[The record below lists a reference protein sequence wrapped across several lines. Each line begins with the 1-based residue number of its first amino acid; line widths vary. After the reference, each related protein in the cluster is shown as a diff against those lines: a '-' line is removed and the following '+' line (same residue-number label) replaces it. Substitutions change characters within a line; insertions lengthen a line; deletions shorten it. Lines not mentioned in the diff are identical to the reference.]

1 MITNGIYFKNFKYK
15 KNAYKIVSIL
25 KEILKKKDSTLQSLS
40 KNFKESY
47 NKKILRKFS
56 TSKNFRIIGMGG
68 SILGAEAIYSFLKD
82 KIKKNFVFINDLDE
96 SIKSK
101 KNQKYSNLVVSKS
114 GETIETIVNF
124 NLLSKKTDKNL
135 FITEN
140 KDWFSQIGMSFFE
153 MTVALAFDHFA
164 KEKVD
169 MAIIEVGLGGRLD
182 STNII
187 QPELSIITNIG
198 LDHTNLLGD
207 SIEKITKEKGGI
219 IKPNTTVI
227 IGRKQNK
234 TKAIFD
240 QIAHNNKSNLH
251 YAENCDYESDLKGN
265 YQKENINT
273 AYTAIK
279 ILRSKGWS
287 IKDYHIKNGFKNVQK
302 NTSLLGR
309 WMIMGDKPKIICD
322 TAHNVDGIE
331 SVFKQIFN
339 LKFQNLHIVFG
350 VVEDKKIDNILKL
363 LPKNAQYYLCQAK
376 IPRAMDVNQLHK
388 KVHEHQLSSNY
399 FKSVASALK
408 HAKLSA
414 KENDLIFIG
423 GSTFVVAEII

>member
-1 MITNGIYFKNFKYK
+1 MTYQQCLDWLFNQLPMYQRTGSVSYKADIGNIVQATEKLGNPHKDFKSIHIAGTNGKG
-15 KNAYKIVSIL
+15 
-25 KEILKKKDSTLQSLS
+25 
-40 KNFKESY
+40 
-47 NKKILRKFS
+47 S
-56 TSKNFRIIGMGG
+56 TSHLIA
-68 SILGAEAIYSFLKD
+68 SVLQEAGYKTGLYTSPHLKD
-82 KIKKNFVFINDLDE
+82 FRERIRINGKMIKKGYVI
-96 SIKSK
+96 
-101 KNQKYSNLVVSKS
+101 Q
-114 GETIETIVNF
+114 
-124 NLLSKKTDKNL
+124 

-140 KDWFSQIGMSFFE
+140 KDWFIQIGMSFFE

-169 MAIIEVGLGGRLD
+169 IAIIEVGLGGRLD

-187 QPELSIITNIG
+187 KPELSIITNIG
-198 LDHTNLLGD
+198 LDHTKLLGD

-219 IKPNTTVI
+219 IKPNTNVI

-234 TKAIFD
+234 TKAIFEH
-240 QIAHNNKSNLH
+240 IAQNNKSNLH

-279 ILRSKGWS
+279 ILNSKGWN
-287 IKDYHIKNGFKNVQK
+287 IKDYHIKNGFKNVQN

-309 WMIMGDKPKIICD
+309 WMILGDKPKIICD

-331 SVFKQIFN
+331 AVFKQILN

-363 LPKNAQYYLCQAK
+363 LPKKAQYYLCQAK

-388 KVHEHQLSSNY
+388 KVHEYQLSGNY

-423 GSTFVVAEII
+423 GSTFVVAEIL